1 MEERLGLVSK
11 NYQHSTDGYKCKR
24 NFERDFKRAA
34 EKLRMWMSRT
44 LEQMNVSSRKE

>member
-1 MEERLGLVSK
+1 MDTNAKETLK
-11 NYQHSTDGYKCKR
+11 
-24 NFERDFKRAA
+24 DFKRAA